1 MKARVQ
7 NCDQCRKLISKEQE
21 KQCMECQYEI
31 FGAIADDVAKATIAA
46 VIAVFDRR
54 KRTPEYI
61 AKFYEDLLFVLDYPD
76 IFGEEKLHSEST
88 KEELAEKYDIDFG
101 RIKLKKRIKKRI
113 FPTLQRQIGALT

>member
-1 MKARVQ
+1 MKSRIQ
-7 NCDQCRKLISKEQE
+7 DCDQCRKLMCKEQE

-88 KEELAEKYDIDFG
+88 KEELARRYGIDFG
-101 RIKLKKRIKKRI
+101 RIKLKKESKKEFFR
-113 FPTLQRQIGALT
+113 RYNVR